1 MKIIGTTSFYGT
13 AILASIFITIPCFS
27 QSLSLHPTGY
37 VYEGVIFNN
46 SNVSQT
52 VRDLPT
58 SNNSLMVP
66 DFSSD
71 RVGNSIELFSYLP
84 GNREPVAD
92 IGAAEKTNS
101 APECRKHK
109 CRVGLTDE
117 EWERVSICSSFVFSL
132 SHSLALRL
140 ESLPGLWAGIL
151 LENPEYIPSIHTIL

>member
-117 EWERVSICSSFVFSL
+117 EWEKGFHMFILCFFVIPFL
-132 SHSLALRL
+132 STA
-140 ESLPGLWAGIL
+140 AGVIAGVMGW
-151 LENPEYIPSIHTIL
+151 NPFRKP